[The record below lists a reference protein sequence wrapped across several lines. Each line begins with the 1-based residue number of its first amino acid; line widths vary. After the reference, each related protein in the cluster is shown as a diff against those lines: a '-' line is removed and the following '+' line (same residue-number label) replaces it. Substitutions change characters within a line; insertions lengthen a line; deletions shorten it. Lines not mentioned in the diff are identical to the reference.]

1 MLHIQYL
8 MDTVTGLWF
17 HGWEFTPSKPTSG
30 HNFARALWARGNC
43 WITISIP
50 LFIELLAEDA
60 KKRGTRFEESDPL
73 RRFLVGTFRKQVDAL
88 LRTQEAKTGMWNT
101 LLVDR
106 ESYIES
112 SATAGFAAGIYMGL
126 RMVSLGTRRWFV
138 SLRLPLLMASL
149 CRASYRVTTTC
160 NPPTPLCKASSTVSD
175 PTGNSITSRSEPGW
189 DTTRIIIGIFLSPQ
203 CLMVRR
209 WRVWR

>member
-17 HGWEFTPSKPTSG
+17 HGWEFTPEKVTVG
-30 HNFARALWARGNC
+30 HNFAKALWARGNC

-60 KKRGTRFEESDPL
+60 KKHGRTFDEQDPL
-73 RRFLVGTFRKQVDAL
+73 RRFLVSTFKKQVDAL
-88 LRTQEAKTGMWNT
+88 LRVQERESGMWNT

-106 ESYIES
+106 ESYVET

-126 RMVSLGTRRWFV
+126 RLVRSDIVGSCHRLVTHLSLPTVAGPDSRRKV
-138 SLRLPLLMASL
+138 LAMRR
-149 CRASYRVTTTC
+149 CRVTGGDQQH
-160 NPPTPLCKASSTVSD
+160 PS
-175 PTGNSITSRSEPGW
+175 
-189 DTTRIIIGIFLSPQ
+189 
-203 CLMVRR
+203 
-209 WRVWR
+209 

>member
-17 HGWEFTPSKPTSG
+17 HGWEFTPEKVTVG
-30 HNFARALWARGNC
+30 HNFAKALWARGNC

-60 KKRGTRFEESDPL
+60 KKHGRTFDEQDPL
-73 RRFLVGTFRKQVDAL
+73 RRYLVSTFKKQVDAL
-88 LRTQEAKTGMWNT
+88 LRVQERESGMWNT

-106 ESYIES
+106 ESYVET

-126 RMVSLGTRRWFV
+126 RLV
-138 SLRLPLLMASL
+138 
-149 CRASYRVTTTC
+149 
-160 NPPTPLCKASSTVSD
+160 STVS
-175 PTGNSITSRSEPGW
+175 SAHAIE
-189 DTTRIIIGIFLSPQ
+189 L
-203 CLMVRR
+203 
-209 WRVWR
+209 

>member
-1 MLHIQYL
+1 

-50 LFIELLAEDA
+50 LFIELLEEDA
-60 KKRGTRFEESDPL
+60 KKRGTKFDDSDPL

-88 LRTQEAKTGMWNT
+88 LRTQEGKTGMWNT

-106 ESYIES
+106 ESYLES

-126 RMVSLGTRRWFV
+126 RMVSANNDGSHFNR
-138 SLRLPLLMASL
+138 
-149 CRASYRVTTTC
+149 
-160 NPPTPLCKASSTVSD
+160 
-175 PTGNSITSRSEPGW
+175 SR
-189 DTTRIIIGIFLSPQ
+189 
-203 CLMVRR
+203 
-209 WRVWR
+209 

>member
-17 HGWEFTPSKPTSG
+17 HGWEFTPEKVTVG
-30 HNFARALWARGNC
+30 HNFAKALWARGNC

-60 KKRGTRFEESDPL
+60 KKHGRTFNEQDPL
-73 RRFLVGTFRKQVDAL
+73 RRFLVSTFKKQVDAL
-88 LRTQEAKTGMWNT
+88 LRVQERESGMWNT

-106 ESYIES
+106 ESYVET

-126 RMVSLGTRRWFV
+126 RLVSPDIICSIHRVVIYIPLPTLVGFDSRRKV
-138 SLRLPLLMASL
+138 PAMRR
-149 CRASYRVTTTC
+149 CRVTGG
-160 NPPTPLCKASSTVSD
+160 D
-175 PTGNSITSRSEPGW
+175 
-189 DTTRIIIGIFLSPQ
+189 
-203 CLMVRR
+203 
-209 WRVWR
+209 